1 MRPLKPFV
9 VFAFDS
15 TRIALAAESALMEA
29 GLTVRPM
36 PLPPQRGGL
45 CGIALRLPPEEERA
59 ALAALEE
66 RSIRIAARDEIE
78 DF

>member
-1 MRPLKPFV
+1 MRPLKQFV

-36 PLPPQRGGL
+36 PLPPQRGSL
-45 CGIALRLPPEEERA
+45 CGIALRLPPEEEGA
-59 ALAALEE
+59 ALAALDTHG
-66 RSIRIAARDEIE
+66 IRVAARDEIE
-78 DF
+78 DY

>member
-1 MRPLKPFV
+1 MRQLRPFV

-15 TRIALAAESALMEA
+15 TRTSLAAESALVAA
-29 GLTVRPM
+29 GFTVKAM

-45 CGIALRLPPEEERA
+45 CGIALRLLPQEEQA
-59 ALAALEE
+59 ARGALHAHG
-66 RSIRIAARDEIE
+66 IQVAARDEIQ